1 MSMLAA
7 LLLVLGTLFT
17 LFASLGI
24 LRMPDLYTRMHAATK
39 AGTAGLSLL
48 LLAVALCMPEI
59 GVISRLVGIMLFIFL
74 TAPVAAHLL
83 GKVTQQAGYAFWRNQ
98 DAAKQKRRRSSLLPI
113 HLFQPVMAL
122 PLLLITHPFESPSAS
137 RIVLHETGVTNP
149 LGKV

>member
-1 MSMLAA
+1 MLAA

-83 GKVTQQAGYAFWRNQ
+83 GKATQQAGYAFWRNRDSSQ
-98 DAAKQKRRRSSLLPI
+98 D
-113 HLFQPVMAL
+113 
-122 PLLLITHPFESPSAS
+122 
-137 RIVLHETGVTNP
+137 
-149 LGKV
+149 

>member
-83 GKVTQQAGYAFWRNQ
+83 GKVTQPGYAFWRNQ
-98 DAAKQKRRRSSLLPI
+98 DAAKQKKA
-113 HLFQPVMAL
+113 Q
-122 PLLLITHPFESPSAS
+122 
-137 RIVLHETGVTNP
+137 
-149 LGKV
+149 K

>member
-59 GVISRLVGIMLFIFL
+59 GVLSRLVGIMLFILL

-83 GKVTQQAGYAFWRNQ
+83 GKVTLEAGYTIWRNK
-98 DAAKQKRRRSSLLPI
+98 DSAKQKK
-113 HLFQPVMAL
+113 
-122 PLLLITHPFESPSAS
+122 
-137 RIVLHETGVTNP
+137 TNHIR
-149 LGKV
+149 

>member
-24 LRMPDLYTRMHAATK
+24 LRMPDLYTRMHATTK

-83 GKVTQQAGYAFWRNQ
+83 GKVTLEAGYSIWRNRGN
-98 DAAKQKRRRSSLLPI
+98 AKKQ
-113 HLFQPVMAL
+113 
-122 PLLLITHPFESPSAS
+122 
-137 RIVLHETGVTNP
+137 
-149 LGKV
+149 